1 VIDFDA
7 ALDQAIYAKVLPKL
21 RGEDTPRIQ
30 AAFADSRT
38 LLRDMKLADS
48 ATKVGE
54 LQDDLRALGSARF
67 WR

>member
-1 VIDFDA
+1 VIDFDT

-21 RGEDTPRIQ
+21 RGEDTPRVQ
-30 AAFADSRT
+30 AAFANTST

-48 ATKVGE
+48 AAKVAE
-54 LQDDLRALGSARF
+54 LHDDLRALGSARF